1 VYVSRSRQTSLESW
15 RISVLAIRLPSV
27 SDPVECCLERTLPIL
42 RATNNSLALG
52 ISELY
57 RLVYSDIPKAERL
70 QMNLSKL
77 RALFDPLS
85 KVGHTEKLVVVE
97 GVEIKLKTLT
107 SKEEADVQKA
117 LSSLREEENVST
129 AEFVDAFRRESLCRA
144 IVEVGGERLTDPMLE
159 TGEVLENGVAVKVK
173 REEAIA
179 EIIKGFSRVLVTHL
193 FQELA
198 LMSEVAEKKVTQSLP
213 ATEGKVEEE
222 RKELEGR
229 LDALNKSKEMDSVSE
244 TTARV
249 RQAAYSSALSE
260 MG

>member
-1 VYVSRSRQTSLESW
+1 M
-15 RISVLAIRLPSV
+15 AIRLPSV

-229 LDALNKSKEMDSVSE
+229 LDALNKSTEMDSVSE